1 MNLAGVG
8 LPEMAVIFLVAFLV
22 LGPARA
28 IGMARTAGK
37 VLGDLKRTFNEVA
50 AAAASMEQRDQPAN
64 RWSSPPE
71 SQPQDRGEEPPA
83 RFGDARSGDARS
95 GDARSGDARS
105 GDE

>member
-37 VLGDLKRTFNEVA
+37 VLGDLKRTFNQV

-64 RWSSPPE
+64 RWAPPPE
-71 SQPQDRGEEPPA
+71 SQPQDRREEPPA
-83 RFGDARSGDARS
+83 R
-95 GDARSGDARS
+95 S

>member
-22 LGPARA
+22 LGPTRA
-28 IGMARTAGK
+28 IGMARSAGK

-50 AAAASMEQRDQPAN
+50 AAASMEQGDQQPAN
-64 RWSSPPE
+64 RWTSPPE
-71 SQPQDRGEEPPA
+71 SQPQTGSPPQGRGEEPPA
-83 RFGDARSGDARS
+83 R
-95 GDARSGDARS
+95 S

>member
-1 MNLAGVG
+1 MNFAGIG

-22 LGPARA
+22 LGPVRA

-50 AAAASMEQRDQPAN
+50 AAAGLEQRDEPAN
-64 RWSSPPE
+64 RWSPPRE
-71 SQPQDRGEEPPA
+71 SQPQDQGEEPPT
-83 RFGDARSGDARS
+83 RP
-95 GDARSGDARS
+95 

>member
-8 LPEMAVIFLVAFLV
+8 LPEIAVIFLVAFLV

-37 VLGDLKRTFNEVA
+37 VLGDLKRTFNEI
-50 AAAASMEQRDQPAN
+50 AAAASVEQRDQTAN
-64 RWSSPPE
+64 RWSPPPE

-83 RFGDARSGDARS
+83 R
-95 GDARSGDARS
+95 SGDARS